1 MTTGTYGQGAGTL
14 SAAAA
19 LVADAQADFDSLSAQ
34 LSDQISGA
42 QARWQGQGAQAFFRL
57 HRAWTEKQA
66 TIVAALHEL
75 EAALTRTEQINV
87 ATDDQQSATFTSA
100 ASRLG

>member
-14 SAAAA
+14 SAGAA
-19 LVADAQADFDSLSAQ
+19 LVADARADFDLLSTQ
-34 LSDQISGA
+34 LSDQIGGA

-57 HRAWTEKQA
+57 HHAWTAKQS
-66 TIVAALHEL
+66 TIVAALEEL
-75 EAALTRTEQINV
+75 ESSLTRTEQINV
-87 ATDDQQSATFTSA
+87 TTDDQQSATFTAA

>member
-14 SAAAA
+14 SAAAS
-19 LVADAQADFDSLSAQ
+19 LVADARTDFDHLAAQ
-34 LSDQISGA
+34 LSEQIGSV

-57 HRAWTEKQA
+57 HRAWTDKQA
-66 TIVAALHEL
+66 TVVAALDGL

-87 ATDDQQSATFTSA
+87 ATDDHQSAGLSA
-100 ASRLG
+100 LAARLS